1 MCLSVFVVPT
11 PCLCGYDLG
20 MSILKFLGI
29 SGPDNRSLEA
39 SGEVES
45 IRKISKELDQLEPER
60 ARYLAAFAFLL
71 GRVAHADLEISEE
84 EGREMERII
93 MERGHLPQQQAVMV
107 VEIAKR
113 QNLLFGHVENF
124 LVTREFNQL
133 AGKEQKMELL
143 DCLFAV
149 SSSDESVSNVE
160 DREIRQIAS
169 ELLLEHSDFIRV
181 RSAYREHL
189 EVLKKPKERD

>member
-1 MCLSVFVVPT
+1 
-11 PCLCGYDLG
+11 
-20 MSILKFLGI
+20 MSLLKFLGL
-29 SGPDNRSLEA
+29 SGPEPDSLKA

-45 IRKISKELDQLEPER
+45 IRKISKELDQLDPRR

-71 GRVAHADLEISEE
+71 GRVAHADLDVSEE
-84 EGREMERII
+84 ELMEMERII
-93 MERGHLPQQQAVMV
+93 MEKGHLPRDQAVMV

-133 AGKEQKMELL
+133 ASKEQKLELL

-149 SSSDESVSNVE
+149 SSSDESVSSIE

-169 ELLLEHSDFIRV
+169 ELLLEHREFIQV
-181 RSAYREHL
+181 RSGYRKHL
-189 EVLKKPKERD
+189 GVFKKPKE